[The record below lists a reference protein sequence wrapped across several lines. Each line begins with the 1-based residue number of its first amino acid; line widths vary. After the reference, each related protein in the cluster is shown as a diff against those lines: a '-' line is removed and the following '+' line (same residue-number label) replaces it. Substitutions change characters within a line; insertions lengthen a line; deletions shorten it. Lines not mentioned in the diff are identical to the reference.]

1 MEKDGEEGRGKRELD
16 KKSEEEERRIEDKKT
31 IKCLGFGELAYA
43 RVIQKRNEGEIEGD
57 ENVMKEMKIGFCVC
71 VQEWQMF

>member
-16 KKSEEEERRIEDKKT
+16 KKVRRRIEDKKT
-31 IKCLGFGELAYA
+31 IKCLGFGGLAYA

-71 VQEWQMF
+71 VQE